1 MVADPRTRRLLSHK
15 KSHKEVTEAYGTYER
30 VRELLPRLDPTWRH
44 LKPETGVET
53 VVRTPGPGPVIFDAC
68 SGRGVTAALLS
79 FWFPHAKIVMMDSNG
94 AMDLSHVRALP
105 NRNVVFRHVDLYG
118 ASVVEV
124 IRKETAG
131 DGNYSDGEG
140 LQKRR
145 RTAVLVGTHLCGA
158 LSPRLIDLCFGLDEV
173 DGMVL
178 CPCCIKG
185 QLGGDCMRAAKTRGV
200 SCCVVRVVL
209 CCARRSRGCANGR
222 LVSLPGRKR
231 LWARWDSIPGPSGRC
246 PFART
251 PGCAPR

>member
-1 MVADPRTRRLLSHK
+1 M
-15 KSHKEVTEAYGTYER
+15 TEAYGTYER
-30 VRELLPRLDPTWRH
+30 VRELLPRLDPTWSH
-44 LKPETGVET
+44 LKPETVVET

-79 FWFPHAKIVMMDSNG
+79 FWFPDATIVMMDSNG

-131 DGNYSDGEG
+131 NGNYSDGGKG

-185 QLGGDCMRAAKTRGV
+185 QLGGDCMRAAKKRGV
-200 SCCVVRVVL
+200 SAYVVL
-209 CCARRSRGCANGR
+209 CET
-222 LVSLPGRKR
+222 
-231 LWARWDSIPGPSGRC
+231 
-246 PFART
+246 FARLCEREVGLEGAGT
-251 PGCAPR
+251 REEVGVGEVGFDPGTVGSVSVRADPGVCSPVNCFITVAKGAGGACGAC